1 MKHALMIFPAM
12 MLCACSGGTAGDGNV
27 PGDTNDKRPYDDIA
41 ADEVIQ
47 LTGTEPFWGG
57 EVSGGTADVL
67 GSLLFT
73 TPDNT
78 MDGQPGERV
87 DVTRFAGRG
96 GLSYS
101 GELSSGP
108 FTLVITPGDC
118 SDGMS
123 DRGYPFVATM
133 QLSEDST
140 IVGCGWTESQ
150 PFTGPDAP

>member
-1 MKHALMIFPAM
+1 MKHSFILF
-12 MLCACSGGTAGDGNV
+12 LSLLLVACSGANGTDNV
-27 PGDTNDKRPYDDIA
+27 PGNTNDKRPYDGIA

-47 LTGTEPFWGG
+47 FAGSNWRG
-57 EVSGGTADVL
+57 EVSGGTPDVQGKL
-67 GSLLFT
+67 VLM
-73 TPDNT
+73 TPD
-78 MDGQPGERV
+78 DLLDKLPGERV

-140 IVGCGWTESQ
+140 IFGCAWTERQ
-150 PFTGPDAP
+150 PFTGPEAP